1 MTLQTRLETEL
12 IKYTNKINQ
21 EDSLYDDDELSTILR
36 IVFPECIVIIYPEGE
51 YVEVLED
58 MQEYVNRGHVKE
70 LAHDYVFVSDNY
82 TNFSYPVLLI
92 KEEK

>member
-51 YVEVLED
+51 YVEMLDD

-70 LAHDYVFVSDNY
+70 LAHDYVFTS
-82 TNFSYPVLLI
+82 FSYPVLLI